1 MTHLVYYP
9 IIKVIFQKKLS
20 IIPSL
25 IKMINAQLFE
35 RLIFECQKIIAEN
48 QEYLTELDA
57 KIGDADHGNNLNR
70 GFQAIA
76 DLSSELSKM
85 TPSAALKKA
94 GMTLVMKVGGA
105 SGPLYGS
112 FLMGMAKHA
121 KTDSITLGH
130 LPAMFWGGIEDVQKR
145 GKSEAGQKT
154 MLDTLIPAAKQLE
167 QEIEQGSI
175 IGDIIE
181 NIMQAA
187 GEGCEST
194 KMMKALKGRASYLGE
209 RSIGHLDPG
218 AMSSF
223 LLIKAVCSS
232 LDDKTK

>member
-1 MTHLVYYP
+1 
-9 IIKVIFQKKLS
+9 
-20 IIPSL
+20 
-25 IKMINAQLFE
+25 
-35 RLIFECQKIIAEN
+35 
-48 QEYLTELDA
+48 
-57 KIGDADHGNNLNR
+57 
-70 GFQAIA
+70 
-76 DLSSELSKM
+76 
-85 TPSAALKKA
+85 
-94 GMTLVMKVGGA
+94 
-105 SGPLYGS
+105 
-112 FLMGMAKHA
+112 
-121 KTDSITLGH
+121 
-130 LPAMFWGGIEDVQKR
+130 
-145 GKSEAGQKT
+145 